1 MQSYNEKRRQM
12 LDVLLVLLPLLL
24 FAKKSYLN
32 LILAIPSHKTKCLL
46 YQDNHQPEYCF
57 LG

>member
-24 FAKKSYLN
+24 FAKKV
-32 LILAIPSHKTKCLL
+32 I
-46 YQDNHQPEYCF
+46 
-57 LG
+57 